1 MYPAFLGPGRQRKIN
16 LGGSTTTKTQEAVL
30 DTVRA
35 QREQRLDQRRRAE
48 SAHKIQAW
56 WRGTSEAR
64 RVKSQLKARFDAQND
79 PPVIWTR
86 LLVVAGLLG
95 PFSTPDAGSWLV
107 LTRQVS
113 VLILK
118 DVAATPKSP
127 QARNHLQV
135 LSALVSPTCPAAIRI
150 MGYLLDKGLYPYIST
165 AIRALD
171 DKSAPALPLLCS
183 LITAPFSI
191 FDSGSEKYSGALFSV
206 FQHILTIPRLPNRL
220 PLASLTQ
227 FAGQLPWASLGN
239 IPVSLLVQVTD
250 LEAKA
255 HLLANMVVFIPPRMQ
270 ALPAPAVSTYLEA
283 SASVLASLPP
293 DGLEPV
299 SKASAVTSWNI
310 KEDSDD
316 SDSEQHVQKAPAP
329 PPPRLKLDGK
339 TLTRLQTV
347 VSPGHIASLMAKTS
361 NNPGLRVQVFR
372 FFLSLSSAWPAKR
385 DQVFSSIVFSPNGST
400 LIKEVWRGWV
410 RRASLGKRS
419 RTGIEALRDP
429 SNQDLWP
436 PLLFLVDTYTHSLRT
451 MTDDEFFSTGG
462 ARSSA
467 VRSQPLLLDEVAEF
481 SKQILNIVFPLYWN
495 EDQMNVREDSIPGLP
510 SMKWETARDK
520 LTRCLKAI
528 HARDSRRKFTP
539 EDHWLMTSEIDMQS
553 FCEAA
558 IFEERNLDRTTDR
571 TLSKRQMA
579 YISPRLGVLNNI
591 PFAIPFNVRVE
602 IFRDFVA
609 NDMARVDAPGPEGGA
624 VGYHCTIRR
633 SHISKDGYDTLNGLG
648 HKLKRRIRITFIDQ
662 FGNEESGIDGGGVF
676 KEFLTSLSKEAFDT
690 DRGLWLAT
698 KQQALYP
705 NPHSY
710 ARESHQLS
718 WYRFIG
724 RILGKALYEGILV
737 DVSFATFFLAKW
749 LGKQSYLDDLASL
762 DHELYQGLLFLK
774 HYDGNVEDLSLNFTV
789 TDNEFG
795 ETKTINLLPN
805 GVNIPVTKENRMQYI
820 YMVSNYRLNVQM
832 KQQSEAFFEGL
843 SDVIDPKWLRMFNQQ
858 ELQILIGGT
867 EEPVNVD
874 DLLGNTVYGGS
885 FNEDHPT
892 VKAFWKVLKSFDQAQ
907 RCAFLRFV
915 TSCARPPLLGF
926 KELNPKFSIR
936 DAGSDNSRLPTAST
950 CVNLLKLPL
959 YSNEYILRQKLL
971 QAINAGAGFDL
982 S

>member
-1 MYPAFLGPGRQRKIN
+1 
-16 LGGSTTTKTQEAVL
+16 
-30 DTVRA
+30 
-35 QREQRLDQRRRAE
+35 
-48 SAHKIQAW
+48 
-56 WRGTSEAR
+56 
-64 RVKSQLKARFDAQND
+64 
-79 PPVIWTR
+79 
-86 LLVVAGLLG
+86 
-95 PFSTPDAGSWLV
+95 
-107 LTRQVS
+107 
-113 VLILK
+113 
-118 DVAATPKSP
+118 
-127 QARNHLQV
+127 
-135 LSALVSPTCPAAIRI
+135 
-150 MGYLLDKGLYPYIST
+150 
-165 AIRALD
+165 
-171 DKSAPALPLLCS
+171 
-183 LITAPFSI
+183 
-191 FDSGSEKYSGALFSV
+191 
-206 FQHILTIPRLPNRL
+206 
-220 PLASLTQ
+220 
-227 FAGQLPWASLGN
+227 
-239 IPVSLLVQVTD
+239 
-250 LEAKA
+250 
-255 HLLANMVVFIPPRMQ
+255 MVVFIPPRMQ
-270 ALPAPAVSTYLEA
+270 TLPAPAVSSYLEA
-283 SASVLASLPP
+283 SASILDTLPP
-293 DGLEPV
+293 DFLEPV
-299 SKASAVTSWNI
+299 SKVSVVTSWNI

-316 SDSEQHVQKAPAP
+316 SDSEQQHVQKAPAP
-329 PPPRLKLDGK
+329 PPPRLKLDTK
-339 TLTRLQTV
+339 TLTRLQTI
-347 VSPGHIASLMAKTS
+347 VSPGHVASLVAKTS
-361 NNPGLRVQVFR
+361 NNTGLRVQLFR
-372 FFLSLSSAWPAKR
+372 FFLSISSGWPAKR
-385 DQVFSSIVFSPNGST
+385 DQVLSSIVFSPNGPA

-410 RRASLGKRS
+410 RRASLGKSS

-429 SNQDLWP
+429 SRQELWP

-462 ARSSA
+462 SRSGTL
-467 VRSQPLLLDEVAEF
+467 RSQPLLLDEVAEF

-495 EDQMNVREDSIPGLP
+495 EDQMNVREDSVPGLP

-528 HARDSRRKFTP
+528 HARDSRRKFTS

-558 IFEERNLDRTTDR
+558 IFEERNLDRTSDR

-609 NDMARVDAPGPEGGA
+609 NDMARVDAPGPDGGA

-633 SHISKDGYDTLNGLG
+633 DHIAKDGYDTLNGLG
-648 HKLKRRIRITFIDQ
+648 PKLKRRIRITFIDQ

-676 KEFLTSLSKEAFDT
+676 KEFLTSSGSLSKEAFDT

-698 KQQALYP
+698 RQQALYP

-762 DHELYQGLLFLK
+762 DQELYQGLIFLK

-805 GVNIPVTKENRMQYI
+805 GANIPVTKENRMQYI

-874 DLLGNTVYGGS
+874 DLRGNTVYGGS

>member
-1 MYPAFLGPGRQRKIN
+1 M
-16 LGGSTTTKTQEAVL
+16 V
-30 DTVRA
+30 
-35 QREQRLDQRRRAE
+35 
-48 SAHKIQAW
+48 
-56 WRGTSEAR
+56 
-64 RVKSQLKARFDAQND
+64 
-79 PPVIWTR
+79 
-86 LLVVAGLLG
+86 
-95 PFSTPDAGSWLV
+95 
-107 LTRQVS
+107 
-113 VLILK
+113 
-118 DVAATPKSP
+118 
-127 QARNHLQV
+127 
-135 LSALVSPTCPAAIRI
+135 
-150 MGYLLDKGLYPYIST
+150 
-165 AIRALD
+165 
-171 DKSAPALPLLCS
+171 
-183 LITAPFSI
+183 
-191 FDSGSEKYSGALFSV
+191 FDSSSDQFSAALFSV

-220 PLASLTQ
+220 PLTSLTPL
-227 FAGQLPWASLGN
+227 AGQLPWASIGN

-255 HLLANMVVFIPPRMQ
+255 HLLANMVVFIPPRLQ
-270 ALPAPAVSTYLEA
+270 SLPAPAVSTYLET
-283 SASVLASLPP
+283 SASILDSFPP
-293 DGLEPV
+293 DGLEPI
-299 SKASAVTSWNI
+299 SKTSMVTSWNI

-316 SDSEQHVQKAPAP
+316 SDSETHVQKPTAP
-329 PPPRLKLDGK
+329 PPPRVKLDTK
-339 TLTRLQTV
+339 TFTRLQTV
-347 VSPGHIASLMAKTS
+347 VSPSHINTLVTKTS
-361 NNPGLRVQVFR
+361 NNPGLRVQFFR

-385 DQVFSSIVFSPNGST
+385 DQAFSAVVFSPNGSM
-400 LIKEVWRGWV
+400 LMKEVWREWI
-410 RRASLGKRS
+410 RKSPLGKTS

-429 SNQDLWP
+429 SNQALWP
-436 PLLFLVDTYTHSLRT
+436 PLLFLVDMYTHTLRT

-462 ARSSA
+462 ARATSTL
-467 VRSQPLLLDEVAEF
+467 RSQPLLLDEVADF
-481 SKQILNIVFPLYWN
+481 SKQVLNIVFPLYWN
-495 EDQMNVREDSIPGLP
+495 EDQMNVMEDSVPGLP
-510 SMKWETARDK
+510 AMKWETARDK

-539 EDHWLMTSEIDMQS
+539 EDHWLKTSEIDMQS

-558 IFEERNLDRTTDR
+558 IFEERNLDRTSNR
-571 TLSKRQMA
+571 TLTKRQMA

-602 IFRDFVA
+602 IFREFVA
-609 NDMARVDAPGPEGGA
+609 NDMARVDAPGPDGGA

-633 SHISKDGYDTLNGLG
+633 SHIAKDGYDTLNGLG
-648 HKLKRRIRITFIDQ
+648 DKLKRRIRITFIDQ

-698 KQQALYP
+698 RQQALYP

-710 ARESHQLS
+710 AKESHQLS

-762 DHELYQGLLFLK
+762 DQELYQGLLFLK
-774 HYDGNVEDLSLNFTV
+774 HYDGNFEDLSLNFTV

-795 ETKTINLLPN
+795 ETKTIDLIPN
-805 GVNIPVTKENRMQYI
+805 GANIPVTKENRMQYI

-874 DLLGNTVYGGS
+874 DLRDNTVYGGS
-885 FNEDHPT
+885 FNEEHPT
-892 VKAFWKVLKSFDQAQ
+892 VAAFWKVLRSFDQAQ